1 MSTPYSHGE
10 PYRST
15 LTVASVANNYIPTII
30 AMSSVSFAQTPPW
43 DAVDLLKMINPDVDK
58 LVCVGYTI
66 TPRLHGRRC
75 RNRIREENIAE
86 AKRILTA
93 LPRIANDVRALEHRL
108 GKLASLTLCRQT
120 HLRDPG
126 QHAQAIARW
135 MEAIRLAQSSH
146 QVPLP
151 RTPDQSTRQD
161 LQQRQTNQLCQSSEP
176 SRQTVASALDHC
188 TVCLDHV
195 GTNGGRKTLPCDHT
209 FCRGCIDRWQSES
222 RSCPLCRD
230 NGNERATDTIQPLS
244 QTTGREED
252 NEQLQEVQQRTTL
265 SRVSRSLDVVA
276 QPSEEVRGLPSVQQQ
291 ISSVELRADHESS
304 GSQVSHRAAVVS
316 GNTENFS
323 SRRVPIDCG
332 ICLEDNGEYGG
343 LKTLRCSH
351 TFCRDCISQWLRHN
365 SRCPYRCGLDRS
377 AETDSETSQSAP

>member
-1 MSTPYSHGE
+1 
-10 PYRST
+10 
-15 LTVASVANNYIPTII
+15 
-30 AMSSVSFAQTPPW
+30 MSSVSFAQPPPW
-43 DAVDLLKMINPDVDK
+43 DAVDILKMINPDVDK
-58 LVCVGYTI
+58 WVCVGYT
-66 TPRLHGRRC
+66 TSPRLNGRRC

-93 LPRIANDVRALEHRL
+93 LPRIADDVRALEHRL
-108 GKLASLTLCRQT
+108 GKLASLTLCRHP

-126 QHAQAIARW
+126 QHARAIARW
-135 MEAIRLAQSSH
+135 MEAIHLAQNSH
-146 QVPLP
+146 QISLS

-161 LQQRQTNQLCQSSEP
+161 LQQRQTNQLRQSSEP
-176 SRQTVASALDHC
+176 SHQTVTSALDDC

-230 NGNERATDTIQPLS
+230 NGSERAADTVQPLS
-244 QTTGREED
+244 QATGREED
-252 NEQLQEVQQRTTL
+252 NEHLQEVQQPTTL
-265 SRVSRSLDVVA
+265 SRISRSLDLVA

-291 ISSVELRADHESS
+291 ASPVHLRADHESS

-316 GNTENFS
+316 GNTESFPG
-323 SRRVPIDCG
+323 RRVPVDCG

-343 LKTLRCSH
+343 LETLRCSH
-351 TFCRDCISQWLRHN
+351 TFCRDCISQWLRRN
-365 SRCPYRCGLDRS
+365 SRCPYRCELDRS
-377 AETDSETSQSAP
+377 AETNSVTSQPAS